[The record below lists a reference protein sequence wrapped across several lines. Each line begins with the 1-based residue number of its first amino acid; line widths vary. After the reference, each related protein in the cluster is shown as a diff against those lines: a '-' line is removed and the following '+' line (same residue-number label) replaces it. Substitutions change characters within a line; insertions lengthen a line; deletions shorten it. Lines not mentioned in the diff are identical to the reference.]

1 MTLEDLFP
9 LYGHLP
15 RITDADVVALARAID
30 RRRLDEVHDCV
41 FCGERAR
48 VALAA
53 GASDLFGPAQWLDL
67 CPPCDREL
75 RIMLDELGRFA
86 FDSQDLDAEI
96 IRRYE
101 EWMTAGDARNPA

>member
-15 RITDADVVALARAID
+15 RITDADVADLARAID
-30 RRRLDEVHDCV
+30 RRRLDEVHPCV
-41 FCGERAR
+41 FCGELARAH
-48 VALAA
+48 LAA
-53 GASDLFGPAQWLDL
+53 SASVLVGPAQWLDL
-67 CPPCDREL
+67 CPACNRDV

-86 FDSQDLDAEI
+86 FDTEDLDAEI

-101 EWMTAGDARNPA
+101 EWSATA